1 MCIPCPLTWR
11 YYRRNWRT
19 FLLILLVDFFFFF
32 FFSFSWTLNWIKI
45 LDLNHYRPDNLLY
58 YDLFWLN
65 IVFRLTRIHCFPFS
79 FCFSSIYINPYETCS
94 STLLLRPIDR
104 RVYHGR
110 TMENNFDISWIEW
123 EFEWTREKIKQFEF
137 VDYLAFSEF
146 SSHDS
151 VTTAGSAPTASSATS
166 VFLPLRTSTTM
177 GNMTDIANTSEFQ
190 GFLDD
195 FNCQQSSNMS
205 RW

>member
-1 MCIPCPLTWR
+1 MDEQWKTISTSPE
-11 YYRRNWRT
+11 
-19 FLLILLVDFFFFF
+19 
-32 FFSFSWTLNWIKI
+32 
-45 LDLNHYRPDNLLY
+45 
-58 YDLFWLN
+58 
-65 IVFRLTRIHCFPFS
+65 
-79 FCFSSIYINPYETCS
+79 SS
-94 STLLLRPIDR
+94 
-104 RVYHGR
+104 
-110 TMENNFDISWIEW
+110 ENSNE
-123 EFEWTREKIKQFEF
+123 REKKTKQFEF